1 MTLRRSIALRSAA
14 SRQTALISLLASAAA
29 FACSAPPGADTDP
42 DYGAPP
48 FTGPVGSAGAGTGG
62 TGTTLPNGSAGTGVG
77 TSPTENTNNPNTPI
91 VGNGGTSSNL
101 PAGNGGTGQVP
112 AGGTGGTASVGGTG
126 GTSNLG
132 GAGGSAPAAGGTG
145 TGGTGAVTPPPPPGD
160 AFFFD
165 DFEGS
170 TLDQSPANWDYFI
183 AYVAN
188 QNNPSGNASAL
199 VDDTRAVSGTHSVH
213 FVGGQSPAQITL
225 PLPAGT
231 NRLYVRAQVFMTRQL
246 GANNNPQPNHETL
259 IAIRGTPGQ
268 ANSEVRFGEIKGVI
282 GTNEVPSDN
291 ISPKQDQ
298 WGQGP
303 AVAPNAWH
311 CIEVQFLGDQAD
323 NQLFA
328 YVDGTL
334 VHSITAPDQ
343 WNNGNL
349 GGNWMAGKFVEVV
362 LGWHSFSGIQ
372 TDVWMD
378 DIVLSNSPIGCN

>member
-1 MTLRRSIALRSAA
+1 MTLRRSIRSGT
-14 SRQTALISLLASAAA
+14 SRHTALIPLLASAVA

-48 FTGPVGSAGAGTGG
+48 FTGPVGTAGAGTGG

-77 TSPTENTNNPNTPI
+77 TSPTENTNPNIPI
-91 VGNGGTSSNL
+91 NNTGGTGSNL
-101 PAGNGGTGQVP
+101 PTGNGGTGQLP
-112 AGGTGGTASVGGTG
+112 AGGSGGTASVGGAG

-132 GAGGSAPAAGGTG
+132 GAGGTG
-145 TGGTGAVTPPPPPGD
+145 AGGTGAVTLPEPPGE

-165 DFEGS
+165 DFES
-170 TLDQSPANWDYFI
+170 SPLDQAPANWDYFI

-199 VDDTRAVSGTHSVH
+199 TDDTRAVSGTHSVH

-225 PLPAGT
+225 PLPDGT
-231 NRLYVRAQVFMTRQL
+231 NRLYVRAKVFMTRQF
-246 GANNNPQPNHETL
+246 GANDNPLPNHETL

-298 WGQGP
+298 WGKGP
-303 AVAPNAWH
+303 AIAPNQWH

-349 GGNWMAGKFVEVV
+349 GGNWMAGKFREVV
-362 LGWHSFSGIQ
+362 LGWQSFSNIQ

-378 DIVLSNSPIGCN
+378 DIVLSNSPIGCD